1 MQENWQKKTAI
12 FLGSQ
17 AISLFGSSLVQYAI
31 LWYITLET
39 KSGTMMM
46 ISIVFGF
53 VPTFF
58 LAPFAGVWADRYNR
72 KLLIALSDSMIA
84 LSTLLLA
91 ILFWLGHDY
100 IWLLFLMSAVRA
112 IGGGIQTPAVG
123 AFLPQIVPKDKLFRI
138 NGINSSIQAV
148 INLLSPMLAG
158 AVLSIASI
166 EAIFLIDVFT
176 ATIAVLSLIFLL
188 KVPPHAKAMQK
199 QTLSYFADLK
209 AGLSYI
215 KNHGYLKNFF
225 IFCAFFFFLIAPGAF
240 LTPLQVAKSYGDEV
254 WRLTAIE
261 VAFSIGMM
269 LGGVLISLW
278 KGFKNKIHTMAFA
291 TFIMGLSTFLLGLTP
306 LFWIYLGIMFI
317 YGIVIP
323 IYHTP
328 TTVLLQHQVEEEFH
342 GRVFGVLSMISS
354 STVPMSMLLFGPLAD
369 LVKVEWILL
378 TSGSLLLVLSFF
390 FVRNKSLLYHG

>member
-12 FLGSQ
+12 FLSSQ

-291 TFIMGLSTFLLGLTP
+291 TFIMGFSTFLLGLTP

-342 GRVFGVLSMISS
+342 GRVFGVLSMIAS

>member
-291 TFIMGLSTFLLGLTP
+291 TFIMGFSTFLLGLTP

-342 GRVFGVLSMISS
+342 GRVFGVLSMIAS

>member
-209 AGLSYI
+209 AGLNYI

-225 IFCAFFFFLIAPGAF
+225 IFCAFFFFLIAPGTF

-291 TFIMGLSTFLLGLTP
+291 TFIMGFSTFLLGLTP

>member
-91 ILFWLGHDY
+91 ILFWLGHNY

-291 TFIMGLSTFLLGLTP
+291 TFIMGFSTFLLGLTP

-342 GRVFGVLSMISS
+342 GRVFGVLSMIAS

-378 TSGSLLLVLSFF
+378 ISGFLLLVLSFF

>member
-215 KNHGYLKNFF
+215 MNHGYLKNFF

-240 LTPLQVAKSYGDEV
+240 LTPLQVANCYGDEV

-291 TFIMGLSTFLLGLTP
+291 TFIMGFSTFLLGLTP

>member
-148 INLLSPMLAG
+148 INLISPMLAG

-291 TFIMGLSTFLLGLTP
+291 TFIMGFSTFLLGLTP

>member
-91 ILFWLGHDY
+91 ILFWLGHNY

-291 TFIMGLSTFLLGLTP
+291 TYIMGFSTFLLGLTP

-342 GRVFGVLSMISS
+342 GRVFGVLSMIAS

-378 TSGSLLLVLSFF
+378 ISGFLLLVLSFF

>member
-291 TFIMGLSTFLLGLTP
+291 TFIMGFSTFLLGLTP

-328 TTVLLQHQVEEEFH
+328 TTVLLQHQVEEDLH
-342 GRVFGVLSMISS
+342 GRVIGVLSMIAS

-378 TSGSLLLVLSFF
+378 ISGFLLLVLSFF
-390 FVRNKSLLYHG
+390 FVRNKSLLHHG

>member
-1 MQENWQKKTAI
+1 
-12 FLGSQ
+12 
-17 AISLFGSSLVQYAI
+17 
-31 LWYITLET
+31 
-39 KSGTMMM
+39 
-46 ISIVFGF
+46 
-53 VPTFF
+53 
-58 LAPFAGVWADRYNR
+58 
-72 KLLIALSDSMIA
+72 
-84 LSTLLLA
+84 
-91 ILFWLGHDY
+91 
-100 IWLLFLMSAVRA
+100 MSAVRA

-291 TFIMGLSTFLLGLTP
+291 TFIMGFSTFLLGLTP

-342 GRVFGVLSMISS
+342 GRVFGVLSMIAS

>member
-291 TFIMGLSTFLLGLTP
+291 TFIMGFSTFLLGLTP

-342 GRVFGVLSMISS
+342 GRVFGVLSMIAS

-390 FVRNKSLLYHG
+390 FVRNKSLL

>member
-291 TFIMGLSTFLLGLTP
+291 TFIMGFSTFLLGLTP

>member
-215 KNHGYLKNFF
+215 KNHGYLMNFF

-291 TFIMGLSTFLLGLTP
+291 TFIMGFSTFLLGLTP

>member
-342 GRVFGVLSMISS
+342 GRVFGVLSMIAS

>member
-166 EAIFLIDVFT
+166 VAIFLIDVFT

-291 TFIMGLSTFLLGLTP
+291 TFIMGFSTFLLGLTP

>member
-291 TFIMGLSTFLLGLTP
+291 TFIMGFSTFLLGLTP

-342 GRVFGVLSMISS
+342 GRVFGVLSMIAS

-378 TSGSLLLVLSFF
+378 TSEIGRAHV
-390 FVRNKSLLYHG
+390 

>member
-291 TFIMGLSTFLLGLTP
+291 TFIMGFSTFLLGLTP

-342 GRVFGVLSMISS
+342 GRVFGVLSMIAS

-378 TSGSLLLVLSFF
+378 ISGFLLLVLSFF
-390 FVRNKSLLYHG
+390 FVRNKSLLHHG

>member
-291 TFIMGLSTFLLGLTP
+291 TFIMGFSTFLLGLTP

-342 GRVFGVLSMISS
+342 GRVFGVLSMIAS

-378 TSGSLLLVLSFF
+378 ISGFLLLVLSFF

>member
-291 TFIMGLSTFLLGLTP
+291 TFIMGFSTFLLGLTP

-342 GRVFGVLSMISS
+342 GRVFGVLSMIAS

-378 TSGSLLLVLSFF
+378 TSGFLLLVLSFF